1 MSYWDPAE
9 ILLDGQRIA
18 CTFRLDV
25 PGLGHLQGNEQKNI
39 KANSRL
45 DLPFWL
51 AEQLALHQRLQLHVP
66 KPYTGRVRAALDA
79 NPRSVNL
86 RNLNP
91 NWYAVAA
98 RMGPLMDD
106 SELVD
111 AISTTYSARLPQ
123 IYEQAQSLSSL
134 AGATGTAEGGGPGSG
149 VSRLDALSGSG
160 VARESALS
168 SEMVEFL
175 AGLDDSER
183 NLLRAGQIG
192 ATVMRNYL
200 AGNR

>member
-9 ILLDGQRIA
+9 ILIDGQRIA
-18 CTFRLDV
+18 CTFQLDV
-25 PGLGHLQGNEQKNI
+25 PGLGHLQSNEQKNI
-39 KANSRL
+39 KTGSRV

-51 AEQLALHQRLQLHVP
+51 AEPLALHGKVILHVG
-66 KPYTGRVRAALDA
+66 KPYAARVRAALDA

-91 NWYAVAA
+91 SWYAVAH
-98 RMGPLMDD
+98 RMGPMMDD

-111 AISTTYSARLPQ
+111 EVSKTYSSRLPQ

-134 AGATGTAEGGGPGSG
+134 AGPTGSAESGGPSSG
-149 VSRLDALSGSG
+149 VSRLDALSGTG

-183 NLLRAGQIG
+183 RLLRSGQIG